1 MAFQVRI
8 IQGDRVEEFEID
20 DKINLFD
27 LINQKGYQL
36 TAYCGGEGTCKKCR
50 VRLQPAPE
58 LKSIEEEIFSE
69 KEIKQGLR
77 LACLHQVER
86 DLEIRLDTEGD
97 INVLTGTAEVEGR
110 LNSGWRLV
118 NFKPEKPVLDDQRS
132 YLTRYLEKTGTT
144 STGDNLLNDIQALD
158 SKVQELKG
166 VCCQKQLLELSPA
179 AIEKSLLGVAVDIG
193 TTTMVLYLYDL
204 ETGEKLAVDSMY
216 NPQKEYGADVISRI
230 QFANKAKE
238 NAEKLQQVLVARL
251 NQGLKDLT
259 DEVGAENDD
268 IYRIAFAGNTTML
281 HTLLGL
287 DPIDIAKSPFIPDF
301 TEGLSLSPGLIG
313 LEINAEAELLTLP
326 SISAYVGADIIGDL
340 LATGVGEHEENQL
353 LIDIGTNGEIALG
366 NNSEI
371 YTCSVAAGPSFEGS
385 NISSGMA
392 ALPGAVEKFE
402 IRVDGF
408 NYQAINAEK
417 PRGIC
422 GSGLLDLVAGFL
434 EIGLISPN
442 GKFNDREE
450 LPEFWQQ
457 RFNEDEK
464 EVVVFSEEE
473 AVNKIS
479 LTQKDIRQL
488 QLAKGAIKAGIEV
501 LAARLELNLS
511 EIAKVYLV
519 GGFANYLDP
528 ENTILIGMLPE
539 IFKGKIIQFGNGSG
553 AGASLYLLDRDLE
566 EIVESLK
573 KKIQYI
579 ELSKDADFQEK
590 FIEELNFPGN

>member
-8 IQGDRVEEFEID
+8 IQEDRVEEFEIEQGM
-20 DKINLFD
+20 NLYD
-27 LINQKGYQL
+27 IINQKGYQL

-69 KEIKQGLR
+69 KEKEQGLR
-77 LACLHQVER
+77 LACLHQVES

-97 INVLTGTAEVEGR
+97 INVLTGTSEVEGR

-118 NFKPEKPVLDDQRS
+118 DFKPDKPKLDDQRS
-132 YLTRYLEKTGTT
+132 YLTRYLEKTG
-144 STGDNLLNDIQALD
+144 SIYIGDNLISDIKALD

-166 VCCQKQLLELSPA
+166 ICCQGELLELIPA
-179 AIEKSLLGVAVDIG
+179 TEEKNLLGVAVDIG
-193 TTTMVLYLYDL
+193 TTTLVLYLYNL
-204 ETGEKLAVDSMY
+204 ATGEKLAVDSMY
-216 NPQKEYGADVISRI
+216 NPQKEFGADVISRI

-238 NAEKLQQVLVARL
+238 NAEKLQQVLVERL
-251 NQGLKDLT
+251 NQVLT
-259 DEVGAENDD
+259 DLVAEVGAKNND

-281 HTLLGL
+281 HTLLGF
-287 DPIDIAKSPFIPDF
+287 DPIDIAKSPFIPNF
-301 TEGLSLSPGLIG
+301 TEGLNLSPNSID
-313 LEINAEAELLTLP
+313 LEINSKAELLLLP

-340 LATGVGEHEENQL
+340 LATGVGENEENEL
-353 LIDIGTNGEIALG
+353 LIDIGTNGEVALG
-366 NNSEI
+366 NSSEI

-392 ALPGAVEKFE
+392 ALSGAVERFK

-408 NYQAINAEK
+408 DYQAINAEK

-434 EIGLISPN
+434 EIGLISPK
-442 GKFNDREE
+442 GKINDRDKM
-450 LPEFWQQ
+450 PEYWQE
-457 RFNEDEK
+457 RFDEDEK
-464 EVVVFSEEE
+464 EVVIFSEEE
-473 AVNKIS
+473 AVNRIS

-501 LAARLELNLS
+501 LATRLDIKLT
-511 EIAKVYLV
+511 EIDKVYLV

-528 ENTILIGMLPE
+528 DNTILIGMLPE

-553 AGASLYLLDRDLE
+553 TGASLYLLDRDLE
-566 EIVESLK
+566 ELVGLLK
-573 KKIQYI
+573 KRIKYI

>member
-8 IQGDRVEEFEID
+8 IQGDRIEEF
-20 DKINLFD
+20 KIEQKMNLYD

-50 VRLQPAPE
+50 VRLKPAPE

-69 KEIKQGLR
+69 KEKTEGVR
-77 LACLHQVER
+77 LACLHQAKK
-86 DLEIRLDTEGD
+86 DLEVSLDTEGD
-97 INVLTGTAEVEGR
+97 INVLTGTAEVGGR
-110 LNSGWRLV
+110 LNSGWRLAD
-118 NFKPEKPVLDDQRS
+118 FKPEKPDLDDQRS
-132 YLTRYLEKTGTT
+132 YLTRYLDKTGTT
-144 STGDNLLNDIQALD
+144 NIGDNFIADIKALD
-158 SKVQELKG
+158 SKVQELTA
-166 VCCQKQLLELSPA
+166 VCCQDKLVGVVPVTE
-179 AIEKSLLGVAVDIG
+179 ERNLLGVAVDIG
-193 TTTMVLYLYDL
+193 TTTLVLYLYDL

-216 NPQKEYGADVISRI
+216 NPQKEFGADVISRI
-230 QFANKAKE
+230 QFANKSRE
-238 NAEKLQQVLVARL
+238 NTEKLQQVLVDRL
-251 NQGLKDLT
+251 NQGLTDLS
-259 DEVGAENDD
+259 AEAGVKNDD

-281 HTLLGL
+281 HTLLGF

-301 TEGLSLSPGLIG
+301 TEGLNLSPDSIG
-313 LEINAEAELLTLP
+313 LEINSEAELLLLP
-326 SISAYVGADIIGDL
+326 SISAYVGADIIGGL
-340 LATGVGEHEENQL
+340 LAAGLGESMENEL

-392 ALPGAVEKFE
+392 ALAGAIERFE
-402 IRVDGF
+402 IRADSF
-408 NYQAINAEK
+408 DYQTINAAK

-434 EIGLISPN
+434 EIGLIDPK
-442 GKFNDREE
+442 GKFNDKENMS
-450 LPEFWQQ
+450 EFWQD
-457 RFNEDEK
+457 RFDEEKK
-464 EVVVFSEEE
+464 EVLIFSEDKAE
-473 AVNKIS
+473 NKIS

-488 QLAKGAIKAGIEV
+488 QLAKGAIRAGIEV
-501 LAARLELNLS
+501 LAARLDIKLA
-511 EIAKVYLV
+511 EIKKVYLV

-528 ENTILIGMLPE
+528 DNTILIGMLPE
-539 IFKGKIIQFGNGSG
+539 IFEGKIIQFGNGSG

-566 EIVESLK
+566 EIVGLLK
-573 KKIQYI
+573 KRIKYI